1 MQILTQISTTD
12 VCYIDHN
19 YKKWYK
25 SIQCWQCVKNQTT
38 VYLVFH
44 MTFTQ
49 ILHRKNVCQHGFL
62 NISCSA
68 SMMVK
73 LFFPL
78 PKCMQ
83 THISKSWLCN
93 TVECFGIKRQTASNP
108 SWGLI
113 CHFYSHLMLLMML
126 QIFSLMQIFTDNFTK

>member
-1 MQILTQISTTD
+1 
-12 VCYIDHN
+12 
-19 YKKWYK
+19 
-25 SIQCWQCVKNQTT
+25 
-38 VYLVFH
+38 

-68 SMMVK
+68 TMMVK

-93 TVECFGIKRQTASNP
+93 TVECFGIKRQTDGIKP
-108 SWGLI
+108 
-113 CHFYSHLMLLMML
+113 LLGPNL
-126 QIFSLMQIFTDNFTK
+126 SFLRSFNVVDDATNL